1 VRPVNLLPA
10 EYRRDRLEVFK
21 SPPTPVLA
29 LGLAGVVVVAML
41 VGGFIVE
48 NSKVSDKRRTLDS
61 LQTELSATPGPRQ
74 RSSHEA
80 ELLQSRDQ
88 RVATLNTALTG
99 RIAWDRVLRN
109 LSSVLPDD
117 VWLSS
122 LKAGASTGAES
133 TPAAS
138 GAASTAGEDFVLNGY
153 AYSQDGVARLLA
165 RLEVV
170 PDLSDVQLQ
179 KSEKTEVAGRPV
191 VTFAVEAAV
200 RPPGASP

>member
-1 VRPVNLLPA
+1 MRPVNLLPA
-10 EYRRDRLEVFK
+10 EYRRDRLELFK
-21 SPPTPVLA
+21 SPSTPVLA

-122 LKAGASTGAES
+122 LKAGSTGAES
-133 TPAAS
+133 TAAAS
-138 GAASTAGEDFVLNGY
+138 GATSAAGEDFLLNGY

-170 PDLSDVQLQ
+170 PDLSNVQLQ
-179 KSEKTEVAGRPV
+179 KSEKTEVAGRAI
-191 VTFAVEAAV
+191 VTFAIEAAV
-200 RPPGASP
+200 RSPGGSP